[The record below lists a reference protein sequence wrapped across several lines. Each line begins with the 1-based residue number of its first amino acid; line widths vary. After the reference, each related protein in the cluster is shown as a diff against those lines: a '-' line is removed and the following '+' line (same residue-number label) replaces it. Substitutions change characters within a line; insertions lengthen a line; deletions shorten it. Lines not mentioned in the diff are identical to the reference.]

1 MSRSS
6 LIAAACVAG
15 LALAARAQ
23 FFNFNIG
30 GNMPAPA
37 EVKGQ
42 VRLDPPHAVVGVP
55 CSFVF
60 SFEGT
65 EKVRITGVA
74 GLPDAGIAYLADA
87 LEPYADNTY
96 RMPVRFLAPCTNTLH
111 VTVQGMQTVERRRG
125 NAYLQSRSSSFRKE
139 LPPLKL
145 DVRALPEE
153 GRPAAF
159 SGAVG
164 TSFTMTQ
171 SIAPDR
177 VHPGDLVT
185 ATYTLTF
192 DGYCPSNAWPRIEHL
207 SKEFRAYEPK
217 EVAATPTSRTWT
229 QMLVPRTASATNS
242 PLVSLSYYNPR
253 IRRYEVARAYPKTLV
268 FVSDKAASTQNTAVM
283 VNAADEAAPGPQA
296 AAPGTAAAPSLLVL
310 RFGPSDAS
318 PVVATLP
325 RSTPV
330 KELARANGWR
340 RLETPRAIGWSR

>member
-6 LIAAACVAG
+6 LGVVACVAG
-15 LALAARAQ
+15 LALVARAQ

-30 GNMPAPA
+30 GGMPPPA

-42 VRLDPPHAVVGVP
+42 VRLEPAHAVVGIP

-60 SFEGT
+60 TFEGT
-65 EKVRITGVA
+65 EKVRPTGVT
-74 GLPDAGIAYLADA
+74 GLPDSGVAYLAET

-96 RMPVRFLAPCTNTLH
+96 RLPVRFLAPCTNTLH
-111 VTVQGMQTVERRRG
+111 LKVEGTQTVERRSG
-125 NAYLQSRSSSFRKE
+125 NVFRSASSSFRKE

-145 DVRALPEE
+145 EVRALPEE
-153 GRPAAF
+153 GRPASF

-171 SIAPDR
+171 TLTPDH

-185 ATYTLTF
+185 ATYTLAF

-207 SKEFRAYEPK
+207 SKEFKTYDPK

-229 QMLVPRTASATNS
+229 QVLVPRTVSATNS

-253 IRRYEVARAYPKTLV
+253 TRRYEVARAYPKKLV
-268 FVSDKAASTQNTAVM
+268 FVSDRAASTQNTAVM
-283 VNAADEAAPGPQA
+283 VNAADASEPGSQA
-296 AAPGTAAAPSLLVL
+296 AASGTSAVPSLLVL

-318 PVVATLP
+318 PVIATLP
-325 RSTPV
+325 RNTPV
-330 KELARANGWR
+330 KERARSNGWR
-340 RLETPRAIGWSR
+340 RLETPRATGWSR

>member
-6 LIAAACVAG
+6 LGVVACVVG
-15 LALAARAQ
+15 LVLVARAQ
-23 FFNFNIG
+23 FFNFNFG
-30 GNMPAPA
+30 GNMSAPA

-42 VRLDPPHAVVGVP
+42 VRLEPSHAVVGIP

-65 EKVRITGVA
+65 EKIQITGVA
-74 GLPDAGIAYLADA
+74 GLPDSDVAYLAET

-96 RMPVRFLAPCTNTLH
+96 RLPVRFLAPCTNTLH
-111 VTVQGMQTVERRRG
+111 IKVEGMQTVERKNG
-125 NAYLQSRSSSFRKE
+125 NVFRSMSSNFRKE

-145 DVRALPEE
+145 EVRALPEE
-153 GRPAAF
+153 GRPATF

-171 SIAPDR
+171 TLTPDH

-229 QMLVPRTASATNS
+229 QVLVPRTVSATNS
-242 PLVSLSYYNPR
+242 PLVSLSYYNSR
-253 IRRYEVARAYPKTLV
+253 IRRYEVARAYPKKLV

-283 VNAADEAAPGPQA
+283 VNAADASAPGPQA
-296 AAPGTAAAPSLLVL
+296 AAPGTSAAASLLVL

-318 PVVATLP
+318 PVIATLP

-330 KELARANGWR
+330 KELARSNGWR